1 MLALSQAMK
10 QELMRLIGFHRKSAQ
25 RREEMR
31 TIIIGFFVLA
41 LSIPLL
47 FSKVEG
53 GAVEITLLHTNNV
66 TGHLFPCPS

>member
-1 MLALSQAMK
+1 
-10 QELMRLIGFHRKSAQ
+10 
-25 RREEMR
+25 MR

-47 FSKVEG
+47 FSKAEG
-53 GAVEITLLHTNNV
+53 GAAEITLLHTNNV